1 MLSVQGHIEGVQS
14 PPECLLPPSRAQAR
28 QGQCQRIGVD
38 VTCTCEGVRHAEGAL
53 SISPG
58 VKPTE
63 PALFLRL
70 CSLRSGWGSGHGWV
84 HWLPPLIGV
93 AIAVLYLGSDLPLP
107 CKAPPSL
114 LGQEARRLLTSC
126 VCATA
131 VLPLAPFCSWRFISN
146 FNSWNVA

>member
-1 MLSVQGHIEGVQS
+1 M
-14 PPECLLPPSRAQAR
+14 
-28 QGQCQRIGVD
+28 
-38 VTCTCEGVRHAEGAL
+38 
-53 SISPG
+53 
-58 VKPTE
+58 
-63 PALFLRL
+63 
-70 CSLRSGWGSGHGWV
+70 